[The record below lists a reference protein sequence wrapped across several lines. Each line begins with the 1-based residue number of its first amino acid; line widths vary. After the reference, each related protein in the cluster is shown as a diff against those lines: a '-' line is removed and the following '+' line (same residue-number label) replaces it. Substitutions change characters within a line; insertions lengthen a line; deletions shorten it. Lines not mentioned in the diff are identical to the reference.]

1 MQPLRALD
9 QSTQATP
16 RVRNES
22 HWSGGEGFS
31 EADQF
36 ASRWEPDMLVPH
48 ATYTDP
54 YEAWVNE
61 HQSERYSPTGSTA
74 RSATGRFRRNQ
85 PPKAPWEAIWVTLS
99 PDGR

>member
-1 MQPLRALD
+1 MRPLHSLD
-9 QSTQATP
+9 QSMQTTP
-16 RVRNES
+16 LVRNES
-22 HWSGGEGFS
+22 LWSGGEGFS

-36 ASRWEPDMLVPH
+36 ASRWEPDILDAHAPH
-48 ATYTDP
+48 ADP

-61 HQSERYSPTGSTA
+61 HQSERYSATGSTA

-85 PPKAPWEAIWVTLS
+85 PPKASWEAIWVTLS